1 LETVTNQEANF
12 MNDDLSKVLAEL
24 AAKLGVSSEHLY
36 GALLRQAFFA
46 GVWNVVTALL
56 MLAVLWAGVLI
67 WFRRRGKLNPPW
79 YADWT
84 TSGVILFVAVMFS
97 AVVSDGLYY
106 GISYLANPDFYALRH
121 LGIVDR

>member
-1 LETVTNQEANF
+1 
-12 MNDDLSKVLAEL
+12 MNNDLNKVLAEL

-36 GALLRQAFFA
+36 GALLRQAVFA
-46 GVWNVVTALL
+46 GVWNVTTGLL
-56 MLAVLWAGVLI
+56 MLAAIWAGVLI
-67 WFRRRGKLNPPW
+67 WFRKKDKLNAPW

-84 TSGVILFVAVMFS
+84 TSGAVLVVALTLS

-106 GISYLANPDFYALRH
+106 GISYLANPDFYTLRH

>member
-1 LETVTNQEANF
+1 
-12 MNDDLSKVLAEL
+12 MHDDLNKALTDL

-36 GALLRQAFFA
+36 GALLRQAYFA
-46 GVWNVVTALL
+46 GIWNVTTAILL
-56 MLAVLWAGVLI
+56 LAMVWTGVLV
-67 WFRRRGKLNPPW
+67 WFRTKGKLNPTW

-84 TSGVILFVAVMFS
+84 TSGVVLVIAVLVS
-97 AVVSDGLYY
+97 AIVSDGLYY